1 MSLASLTLQVRST
14 VALGHGGF
22 GGYSGGACGGG
33 CMGLGFDLWRSTTT
47 LGLGF
52 EEDKVVVWFG
62 F

>member
-1 MSLASLTLQVRST
+1 MSLSSLTLQVRSA

-22 GGYSGGACGGG
+22 GGYSGGACGG
-33 CMGLGFDLWRSTTT
+33 CMGLRFDLWRSTTT

-52 EEDKVVVWFG
+52 EEDEVLVWSG

>member
-1 MSLASLTLQVRST
+1 MGGFRSA

-22 GGYSGGACGGG
+22 GGYSGGACGG
-33 CMGLGFDLWRSTTT
+33 CMGLRFDLWRSTTT

-52 EEDKVVVWFG
+52 EEDEVLVWSG